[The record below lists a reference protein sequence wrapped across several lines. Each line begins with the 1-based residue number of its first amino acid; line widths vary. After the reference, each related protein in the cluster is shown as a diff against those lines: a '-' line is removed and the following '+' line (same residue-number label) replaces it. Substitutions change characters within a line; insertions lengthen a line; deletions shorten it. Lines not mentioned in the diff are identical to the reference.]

1 MGKGFN
7 GKVMAHPVGLFC
19 LTGPLVGGPSR
30 IHSDKLDGYD
40 GVTTCVFTAISCGR
54 CCTVLVQVGLKASA
68 HAIFLAIHSYVF
80 RYPFTSDKVY
90 RRSTAHQEVNQGQ
103 RLTTL
108 EGVGRH
114 AFGSLRCWSSSW
126 KYRIA
131 QRGIYG
137 GSLDMRRMPEK
148 SANSLLIHEHL
159 HQKGSTP
166 GDSSSVGA
174 LVFAHR
180 QGMLWTPF
188 KDTLP
193 RASYIA
199 LLTGAGGKQPM
210 SPEVG
215 FLGGFE

>member
-1 MGKGFN
+1 MGNGFN

-19 LTGPLVGGPSR
+19 RTGPLVGGPSR

-68 HAIFLAIHSYVF
+68 HAIFLAIYSYVL

-114 AFGSLRCWSSSW
+114 AFGSLRCWAPSW
-126 KYRIA
+126 KYPIT
-131 QRGIYG
+131 QRGIYIVVPWVCAEC
-137 GSLDMRRMPEK
+137 LRNLR
-148 SANSLLIHEHL
+148 IHCSYMNICIKMDRPLAIPARLGLWCLPIDKLCSGHHSKIL
-159 HQKGSTP
+159 YRVLPTSPCSRVRVAST
-166 GDSSSVGA
+166 
-174 LVFAHR
+174 H
-180 QGMLWTPF
+180 
-188 KDTLP
+188 
-193 RASYIA
+193 
-199 LLTGAGGKQPM
+199 
-210 SPEVG
+210 
-215 FLGGFE
+215 